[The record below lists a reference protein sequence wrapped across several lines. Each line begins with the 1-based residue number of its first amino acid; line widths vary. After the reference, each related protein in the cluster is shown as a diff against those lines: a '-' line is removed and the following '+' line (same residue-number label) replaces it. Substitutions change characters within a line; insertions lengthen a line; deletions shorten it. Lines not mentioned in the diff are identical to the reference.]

1 MHGMIKLLLA
11 CQFYPKETLILL
23 EKTFCYFWKVPLF
36 PVQCP
41 HGLRKSSLLLFN
53 AHIQFNSIFNIHR
66 ALHILRQY
74 HGIVWNMYIPCAVPM
89 GLRLFLII
97 CNFFIAE
104 RYETYVS
111 LKTKPSLCS
120 TLQPFVAT
128 PSAAQ
133 PTPHP
138 QGPHPLLFL
147 PASLLSPQPPTGP
160 SLRSMSM
167 KSTESS
173 SI

>member
-1 MHGMIKLLLA
+1 MHGVIKLLLA

-23 EKTFCYFWKVPLF
+23 EKTFCYFRQVPLF

-41 HGLRKSSLLLFN
+41 HGLRKSNLLLFN

-104 RYETYVS
+104 WYETYVS
-111 LKTKPSLCS
+111 LKTKPYLYS
-120 TLQPFVAT
+120 TLQPFVDT

-147 PASLLSPQPPTGP
+147 PASFLSPQPPTGP